1 MVAGYAS
8 QGLANE
14 GERLVVKMRS
24 CGVKPDLV
32 TWNSLISGYA
42 QSGNEQKAMEL
53 LDHMRSTGIQPDA
66 FSWTSLISGSVR
78 SFEYE
83 NAFALFRQMVS
94 MAGIRPTSATISSL
108 LPASSN
114 VMNLSRGKEIHCYSV
129 AIGVVHDLYVSSSL
143 VDMYAKCGLLSDAE
157 KMFDDMLLRNTV
169 SCNSMIFAYA
179 SHGQCEKAIQLYSD
193 MKMYC
198 AKPDYLTFTAL
209 LTACS
214 HSGMVEFGSEL
225 FRSMQEDYA
234 ISPRMEH
241 YACMVDLLGRAGRL
255 REAYSFICGMRVQ
268 PNSSVWRALLGA
280 CRLHGEAEMAYIA
293 ERCLHELKPG
303 RRPLPFKMLRAEEL
317 GDVLK
322 VRQLGKKR
330 MRRYKG
336 CSWTQA
342 ASAAKLKRSGPC
354 TLRQRNQHIHKIS
367 CSNEIKCNKQG

>member
-1 MVAGYAS
+1 
-8 QGLANE
+8 
-14 GERLVVKMRS
+14 
-24 CGVKPDLV
+24 
-32 TWNSLISGYA
+32 
-42 QSGNEQKAMEL
+42 MEL

-129 AIGVVHDLYVSSSL
+129 AIGVVNDLYVSSSL

-234 ISPRMEH
+234 ISPGWSTMLVWWIFSAGPADSGRPIVSSAGCECSRIPLCGGH
-241 YACMVDLLGRAGRL
+241 CWELVDSTGKPRWRILQRGVCM
-255 REAYSFICGMRVQ
+255 
-268 PNSSVWRALLGA
+268 NSSLGGV
-280 CRLHGEAEMAYIA
+280 RFHL
-293 ERCLHELKPG
+293 RC
-303 RRPLPFKMLRAEEL
+303 F
-317 GDVLK
+317 VLK
-322 VRQLGKKR
+322 
-330 MRRYKG
+330 
-336 CSWTQA
+336 SWEM
-342 ASAAKLKRSGPC
+342 C
-354 TLRQRNQHIHKIS
+354 
-367 CSNEIKCNKQG
+367 